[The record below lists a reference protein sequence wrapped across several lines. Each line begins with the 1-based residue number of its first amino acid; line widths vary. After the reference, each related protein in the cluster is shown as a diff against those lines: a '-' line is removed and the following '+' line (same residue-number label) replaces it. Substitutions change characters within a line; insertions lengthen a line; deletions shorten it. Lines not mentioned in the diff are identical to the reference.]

1 MIRPFG
7 KTKNQYANKSIP
19 EGLQISFFP
28 QAGEKK
34 IHINTRATYY
44 IQEHTLWNSDITEL
58 KSAVTVTFIP
68 NFMVMISMTT
78 SKTTFTWTDS
88 YCDCDA
94 GSVLRNPDSSLPA
107 ASEAIL
113 NH

>member
-1 MIRPFG
+1 LHSQRLAIRPFG

-28 QAGEKK
+28 QAGKK

-58 KSAVTVTFIP
+58 IEQ
-68 NFMVMISMTT
+68 
-78 SKTTFTWTDS
+78 
-88 YCDCDA
+88 
-94 GSVLRNPDSSLPA
+94 RNNLQSHLQGA
-107 ASEAIL
+107 LMEI
-113 NH
+113 